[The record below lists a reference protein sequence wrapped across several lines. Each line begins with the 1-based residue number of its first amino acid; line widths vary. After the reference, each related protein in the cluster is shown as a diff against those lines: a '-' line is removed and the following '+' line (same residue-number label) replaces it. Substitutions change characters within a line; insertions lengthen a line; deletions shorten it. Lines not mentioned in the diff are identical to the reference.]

1 MVQQNRGMSIQRIL
15 HICLAFIF
23 YERAAGFQMLSC
35 VGKPSASG
43 CRQSAI
49 VHMNLRSTRSK
60 LSTCSSFERATNAVK
75 NVRRRLGIQTADP
88 IMVAT
93 NEFHNVSEKAM
104 AELEKSSLN
113 LRHFLSWASVVGPS
127 PRVSPLLEDRYKNI
141 FPILAA
147 AIAAM
152 GPLLFGYALGYTSPC
167 LDSLASENALS
178 SLQSSTFASIIN
190 IGAVIA
196 GLVSSRRIETLGRKP
211 VVLIASLLF
220 FLGFTGV
227 FLGGSYPMLLL
238 GRLVTGFAAGV
249 ATVATPMYIA
259 EISPRRLRGFLGSFY
274 QLSCTLGIL
283 LSYSL
288 GLAVG
293 WREMAL
299 VGSMCSLM
307 FAGLSLLFLPESPG
321 WLERKGFSKR
331 ANAYAGKLGMQD
343 ELSVSEEEEEFV
355 DSPRRSRRSSLLSRW
370 RYELDSIPTNVQR
383 SLILA
388 AGMILLQ
395 QLCGINTVIFFSG
408 QILSSAG
415 MASMANLVSFA
426 VALTQVIVTAFS
438 ATSVDSMGRKK
449 LLVGSGAGMTLGMA
463 LMMLNFSLQGSS
475 AAGGPLLASSMAS
488 MGLLIYIA
496 SFSFGWGPVPWL
508 MVGEL
513 FPSQYRSLASAM
525 SSVLAWGGSFC
536 MTQFFGTLMSSLGQ
550 QMIFTG
556 FTVACAFSV
565 LWVLAPST
573 QFVETMGKSLEE
585 IQAELSE

>member
-1 MVQQNRGMSIQRIL
+1 MSIQRIL

-104 AELEKSSLN
+104 AELEK
-113 LRHFLSWASVVGPS
+113 
-127 PRVSPLLEDRYKNI
+127 YKNI

-449 LLVGSGAGMTLGMA
+449 LLVGT
-463 LMMLNFSLQGSS
+463 SLPFLPPRARSCSCSIWLYLISLLSS
-475 AAGGPLLASSMAS
+475 HLPRLTATRLIARAASSMAS

-496 SFSFGWGPVPWL
+496 SFSFGWGP
-508 MVGEL
+508 
-513 FPSQYRSLASAM
+513 YRSLASAM

-573 QFVETMGKSLEE
+573 QFVETM
-585 IQAELSE
+585 